1 MWVFAPIAV
10 ALLLIGVL
18 LWTDRDSIT
27 ESTRDSSG
35 GGSGSPDPDANVD
48 TQPEQMMT
56 GKAPIL
62 RAGLPE
68 QLRPSSL
75 PRVRTSASIASTPS
89 SSVSIFVFRLQ
100 ACGGNKVQWTRLRGV
115 TL

>member
-48 TQPEQMMT
+48 TQP
-56 GKAPIL
+56 
-62 RAGLPE
+62 
-68 QLRPSSL
+68 
-75 PRVRTSASIASTPS
+75 
-89 SSVSIFVFRLQ
+89 
-100 ACGGNKVQWTRLRGV
+100 
-115 TL
+115 